1 MGKKKYIE
9 RVVARIRFVT
19 FQNGYSVF
27 YVQMWFLNL
36 HCLFFFSL
44 YILLIKSCCMHNS
57 LMLWVHSFGFFVF
70 IFLFCSQDFQHKPWI
85 QTVQTL
91 NHSKI
96 IYRIFTDK
104 NVTVVFKKTKKK
116 KKTLTLAFWIFHTK
130 SLLNIS
136 LCTHNLALLI
146 CFFVVIM
153 KWRILYFSCLLYWLC
168 DVLRVRNQMKIGRI
182 LTDHFGRKN
191 TNEFSFL
198 FCWELFYKIFFFS
211 YISQDHFFV
220 CCYHTLVCLR
230 KKKFIFNFRSST
242 DLYVAF
248 HDFIRLF
255 FIALNSRFFFLLKW

>member
-1 MGKKKYIE
+1 MRRNRWEKKYIE

-44 YILLIKSCCMHNS
+44 YILLIKSCFMHNS

-104 NVTVVFKKTKKK
+104 NVTVVFKKTKK

-230 KKKFIFNFRSST
+230 KKKIHIQFSFFNR
-242 DLYVAF
+242 
-248 HDFIRLF
+248 FIRCISWFYSPF
-255 FIALNSRFFFLLKW
+255 FYRIKQ